1 MKRIL
6 FATAALAAFGAAQA
20 ANAAD
25 LPRRDTMA
33 PAPVYVAPAPI
44 FTWTGFYAGLNF
56 GYGLGKFDRAG
67 GGVFGKADGGVA
79 GATLGYN
86 YQVGQALFGLEGDY
100 DWNGAKNTNSVAG
113 RGLGLGAATATG
125 KVTDLLT
132 ARARLGYTVDRA
144 LLFVTGGYAGAT
156 VKTSVVDPTL
166 PNTFSSSDW
175 RSGYALGGGLEYAFT
190 QNISAKAEY
199 LYTNLGSKTVLASP
213 WTAPVGVHQNLI
225 RGGLNY
231 RF

>member
-6 FATAALAAFGAAQA
+6 FATAAIAALGAGQA

-25 LPRRDTMA
+25 LPGRNAA
-33 PAPVYVAPAPI
+33 PAPAVYGAAPI
-44 FTWTGFYAGLNF
+44 FTWTGVYAGVNF
-56 GYGLGKFDRAG
+56 GYGAGKFKGTNGGTFGSPD
-67 GGVFGKADGGVA
+67 GGVF

-100 DWNGAKNTNSVAG
+100 SYNGAKNTNGVP
-113 RGLGLGAATATG
+113 GLGLRPGAATATG
-125 KVTDLLT
+125 KASDLLT
-132 ARARLGYTVDRA
+132 ARARLGYSVDRA

-156 VKTSVVDPTL
+156 VKTSVVDPTI
-166 PNTFSSSDW
+166 PASFSSSGW
-175 RSGYALGGGLEYAFT
+175 RNGYALGAGLEYAFT

-199 LYTNLGSKTVLASP
+199 LYANFGSKTAMSAPWASN
-213 WTAPVGVHQNLI
+213 VGLSENLI
-225 RGGLNY
+225 RGGVNY

>member
-6 FATAALAAFGAAQA
+6 FATAAIAAVGLAQT

-25 LPRRDTMA
+25 LPRRSSA
-33 PAPVYVAPAPI
+33 AAPAPI
-44 FTWTGFYAGLNF
+44 YSAAPLFTWTGVYAGVNF
-56 GYGLGKFDRAG
+56 GYGFGKFNGTNG
-67 GGVFGKADGGVA
+67 GTFGKADGGLV

-100 DWNGAKNTNSVAG
+100 GYDGAKNTNIVPG
-113 RGLGLGAATATG
+113 RGLGIGAASATG
-125 KVTDLLT
+125 KMSDLLT
-132 ARARLGYTVDRA
+132 ARARLGYSVDRA

-166 PNTFSSSDW
+166 PATFSSSAW
-175 RSGYALGGGLEYAFT
+175 RNGYALGGGLEYAFT

-199 LYTNLGSKTVLASP
+199 LYTSFGSKTALAAP
-213 WTAPVGVHQNLI
+213 WTSNVGLHQNLI
-225 RGGLNY
+225 RGGVNY